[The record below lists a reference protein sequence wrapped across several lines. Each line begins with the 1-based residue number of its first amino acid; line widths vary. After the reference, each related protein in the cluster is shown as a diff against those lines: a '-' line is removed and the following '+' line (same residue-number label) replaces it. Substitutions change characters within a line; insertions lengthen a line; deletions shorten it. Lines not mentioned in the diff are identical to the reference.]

1 MGGIKLS
8 DIFKSFGF
16 LTGKVEQMLE
26 EDFIEQLKP
35 YGINARQFGVL
46 IRIKERPNTSQKEI
60 AEDLKI
66 DRTSMVDH
74 VDRLESLHYINRDK
88 NSNDRRSYC
97 LNLTEKGKKTVD
109 DCLELMNQ
117 SEREVLS
124 ALEDEEKDAFKKYLI
139 KIVKRIGEK

>member
-1 MGGIKLS
+1 MGGVKLS
-8 DIFKSFGF
+8 DIFKSFGY
-16 LTGKVEQMLE
+16 LTGKVGQILE

-35 YGINARQFGVL
+35 YDINARQFGVL

-74 VDRLESLHYINRDK
+74 VDHLESLHYINRDK
-88 NSNDRRSYC
+88 NLKDRRSYC
-97 LNLTEKGKKTVD
+97 LTLTEKGEKTIT
-109 DCLELMNQ
+109 DCWELMNQ
-117 SEREVLS
+117 SERNVLS
-124 ALEDEEKDAFKKYLI
+124 ALEDEEKEAFKKYLI